1 MIVQL
6 EITKQHIGNEAHGT
20 PSYTVLTELLE
31 NFQGVEKLVWID
43 TKMSIDIFHF
53 HDEWWQTNWPY
64 IFGC

>member
-53 HDEWWQTNWPY
+53 HDE
-64 IFGC
+64 